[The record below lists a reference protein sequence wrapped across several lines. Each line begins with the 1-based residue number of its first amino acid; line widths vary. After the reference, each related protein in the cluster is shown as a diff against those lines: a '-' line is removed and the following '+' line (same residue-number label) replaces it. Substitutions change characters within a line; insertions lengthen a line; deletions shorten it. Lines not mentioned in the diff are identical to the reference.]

1 MLILSTVALSK
12 FANYPPALIRKEF
25 NVEVER
31 TVRELNGQKCKGWD
45 TARADKKQIFST
57 RSAGRG
63 SLTLSRCS
71 KHCASMRILLPLR
84 PENKNHCVE

>member
-45 TARADKKQIFST
+45 TARADKKQIAYFGDCD
-57 RSAGRG
+57 RSFRFIPI
-63 SLTLSRCS
+63 T
-71 KHCASMRILLPLR
+71 
-84 PENKNHCVE
+84 